1 MQDIYNFLN
10 GKQRILSYADAGD
23 PPPPGGAGDPPPGGA
38 GDPPPGGA
46 GDPPPGGAGDP
57 PPGAVKFTQDDV
69 NRFLAEDRRKSQKN
83 TEKTIAELKKLQE
96 ATNIS
101 TKQKDELAARITQLQ
116 NEHLSKEEQ
125 QKRANLE
132 AKEKFQKSLDTVT
145 SERDLW
151 KGRHTS
157 STIVGAL
164 QNAAVQANAFNP
176 DQVVA
181 LLQPKTRLVETLN
194 AEGEPSGVLEPRV
207 SVRIKDKD
215 EKEQDVDVP
224 VAEAVKQLVEQPDRY
239 GNLFR
244 DSATG
249 GVGGTTRP
257 GGAGGD
263 KGSTPPTDP
272 AKYREWRKKHELPDK

>member
-1 MQDIYNFLN
+1 MKAIYNFLN
-10 GKQRILSYADAGD
+10 AKQQILSYDDPPAGDLPKDPPAGD
-23 PPPPGGAGDPPPGGA
+23 PPAGDPPA
-38 GDPPPGGA
+38 GDPPK
-46 GDPPPGGAGDP
+46 DPPAGA
-57 PPGAVKFTQDDV
+57 KMFTQDDV
-69 NRFLAEDRRKSQKN
+69 NRFLADDRRKSQKSN
-83 TEKTIAELKKLQE
+83 EKTITELKKLQE
-96 ATNIS
+96 ASNIS
-101 TKQKDELAARITQLQ
+101 DKQKDELAARITQLQ

-132 AKEKFQKSLDTVT
+132 AKEAFQKSLETVT
-145 SERDLW
+145 QERDLW

-164 QNAAVQANAFNP
+164 QNAAVRANAFNP

-181 LLQPKTRLVETLN
+181 LLQPGTRLVETLN
-194 AEGEPSGVLEPRV
+194 SEGEPSGVLEPRV

-215 EKEQDVDVP
+215 DKLQDVDVP
-224 VAEAVKQLVEQPDRY
+224 VEEAVKQLVEQPDRY
-239 GNLFR
+239 GNLFK

-263 KGSTPPTDP
+263 KGNEPPTDP